1 MPGAPDA
8 NTKRI
13 LAMPDNTLTMRLYNA
28 QQGYQA
34 LVTAFTHAKNWLM
47 AGHRLIL
54 EIRPE
59 TRSSAQNRYLHAIF
73 GDVAKQAEWA
83 GKKRTAAEW
92 KVLFCSGHAVA
103 TKCGAELI
111 PGLEGEFLNVRESTA
126 KMGRARMA
134 SLLEYVICWCAN
146 NNVELRD
153 AAQWAVDPE
162 TGEIL

>member
-1 MPGAPDA
+1 
-8 NTKRI
+8 
-13 LAMPDNTLTMRLYNA
+13 MPDNTLTMRLYNA

-103 TKCGAELI
+103 TKQGAEMI
-111 PGLEGEFLNVRESTA
+111 PGLENEFLNVRESTA
-126 KMGRARMA
+126 RMGKARMA
-134 SLLEYVICWCAN
+134 SLLEYTICWCAN
-146 NNVELRD
+146 NGVELRD

>member
-1 MPGAPDA
+1 
-8 NTKRI
+8 
-13 LAMPDNTLTMRLYNA
+13 MPDNTLTMRLYNA

-73 GDVAKQAEWA
+73 GDVAKQAEWM

-126 KMGRARMA
+126 RMGKARMA